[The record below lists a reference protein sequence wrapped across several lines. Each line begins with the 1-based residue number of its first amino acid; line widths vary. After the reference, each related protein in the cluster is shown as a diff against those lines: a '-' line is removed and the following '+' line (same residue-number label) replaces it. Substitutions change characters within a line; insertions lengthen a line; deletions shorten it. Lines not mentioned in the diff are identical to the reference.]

1 MTGTGWFDGLTGL
14 TAREAEARAADRL
27 RRGRGFVVEWW
38 GIVDAEPGDH
48 NLAVSVELGDRVTM
62 DAARENAVDPQD
74 RWDWVV
80 TKALAARPALF
91 VDLLAVGR
99 R

>member
-48 NLAVSVELGDRVTM
+48 NLGTSLELGDRVTV
-62 DAARENAVDPQD
+62 DATRENAVDPED
-74 RWDWVV
+74 RRDWLV

-91 VDLLAVGR
+91 VDLLVGR

>member
-1 MTGTGWFDGLTGL
+1 VTATGWFDGLTGL
-14 TAREAEARAADRL
+14 TAREAEARVADHL

-48 NLAVSVELGDRVTM
+48 NLAASVELGDRVTV
-62 DAARENAVDPQD
+62 DSARENAVDPED
-74 RWDWVV
+74 RRDWVV
-80 TKALAARPALF
+80 IKALAARPATF

>member
-1 MTGTGWFDGLTGL
+1 MTGWFDGLTGL

-27 RRGRGFVVEWW
+27 RRGRAFVVEWW
-38 GIVDAEPGDH
+38 GIVDAESGEHD
-48 NLAVSVELGDRVTM
+48 LATSVELGDRVTG
-62 DAARENAVDPQD
+62 DAALENAVDPED
-74 RWDWVV
+74 RRDWLV

-91 VDLLAVGR
+91 IDLLVGR

>member
-1 MTGTGWFDGLTGL
+1 MTGWFDGLTGL

-38 GIVDAEPGDH
+38 GIVDADPGDH
-48 NLAVSVELGDRVTM
+48 DLAASMELGDRVTG
-62 DAARENAVDPQD
+62 DAARENAPDSQD
-74 RWDWVV
+74 RRDWLV
-80 TKALAARPALF
+80 TKALAAWPAVF
-91 VDLLAVGR
+91 VELIAVGR

>member
-1 MTGTGWFDGLTGL
+1 MTVTGWFDGLTGL
-14 TAREAEARAADRL
+14 TAREAEARAADHL

-38 GIVDAEPGDH
+38 GIVDAGPGDH
-48 NLAVSVELGDRVTM
+48 NLATSVELGDRVTS
-62 DAARENAVDPQD
+62 DAARENAPDTED
-74 RWDWVV
+74 RRDWLV

-99 R
+99 G

>member
-1 MTGTGWFDGLTGL
+1 MTDWFDGLTGL

-38 GIVDAEPGDH
+38 GIVDAEPGDYD
-48 NLAVSVELGDRVTM
+48 LATSMELGDRVM
-62 DAARENAVDPQD
+62 GDAARENAPDPED
-74 RWDWVV
+74 RRDWLV
-80 TKALAARPALF
+80 TKALAASPALF

>member
-1 MTGTGWFDGLTGL
+1 MTATGWFDGLTGL
-14 TAREAEARAADRL
+14 TAREAEARVADHL

-48 NLAVSVELGDRVTM
+48 NLAASVELGDRVTV
-62 DAARENAVDPQD
+62 DSARENAVDPED
-74 RWDWVV
+74 RRDWVV
-80 TKALAARPALF
+80 IKALAARPATF